1 MDELPGIHSH
11 QIREKSRLSS
21 GVCAHIAL
29 GGCPGPWAAAP
40 WRCVQG
46 NPWISWLPVHGSVC
60 GRGERPESAPAVPTA
75 PTGVCEPATFM
86 SGFPVSNLASP
97 RSLSPYVHIASAAW
111 CRKASG
117 YLRKVCPQGF
127 KAATLG
133 LNGMDGIWG
142 PGGRVSEPR
151 PAPPPHPTPTARSWP
166 ACVMGDL
173 WPAGPSCWGGWGSC
187 SRLSGTCVR
196 DTSHG
201 MAPVQLFPLG
211 VKGAIMLPGWEP
223 IQAKERLQAPH
234 PPRTHPA
241 TAEAQSP
248 ALSV

>member
-11 QIREKSRLSS
+11 QVREKSRLSS

-75 PTGVCEPATFM
+75 PTGVCERATLM

-111 CRKASG
+111 SKG
-117 YLRKVCPQGF
+117 LWIF
-127 KAATLG
+127 KKSLPARIQSCHPRLERNGWDLG
-133 LNGMDGIWG
+133 TRG
-142 PGGRVSEPR
+142 
-151 PAPPPHPTPTARSWP
+151 
-166 ACVMGDL
+166 AC
-173 WPAGPSCWGGWGSC
+173 
-187 SRLSGTCVR
+187 
-196 DTSHG
+196 
-201 MAPVQLFPLG
+201 F
-211 VKGAIMLPGWEP
+211 
-223 IQAKERLQAPH
+223 
-234 PPRTHPA
+234 
-241 TAEAQSP
+241 
-248 ALSV
+248 